1 MVCQLHSKETHL
13 NGIYLLRVPFLT
25 SQHSCTNLQITENIL
40 NSQVFFRIEEEKIVS
55 QEPPTVPPD
64 PQAFTVQD
72 VGNGGGDGLF
82 GSDVFQEHSS
92 NGHVG
97 ENNLGYVDVENGVA
111 GNGFA
116 RSKRKVDA
124 VELPTLQKRVR
135 HAE

>member
-1 MVCQLHSKETHL
+1 MKLKYV
-13 NGIYLLRVPFLT
+13 I
-25 SQHSCTNLQITENIL
+25 
-40 NSQVFFRIEEEKIVS
+40 FRIEEEKVVS
-55 QEPPTVPPD
+55 QEPPSVPPD